1 MEYSFLHSYTYF
13 GGQGIKRISKE
24 EGIVKKEQK
33 GVRREKR
40 GKGKEEKER
49 HRAFS
54 GHLQTPEKVYI
65 FLLNFENQL

>member
-1 MEYSFLHSYTYF
+1 MEYSFHHSYTYL

-24 EGIVKKEQK
+24 KGIVKKEQK
-33 GVRREKR
+33 GVRREKK

-54 GHLQTPEKVYI
+54 GHLQTPEKV
-65 FLLNFENQL
+65 